1 MSDRVRFDRHELA
14 GAFGDIGTD
23 LPLLIG
29 LCATC
34 HLDSASVFTMFGLMQ
49 IATGLR
55 YGIPMP
61 VQPLKAMTAIML
73 GSKLAPGVFYGAGIV
88 IGAGVLL
95 LNVTGLLARITN
107 WVPTVVVR
115 GIQLGLGLTLAKLA
129 LGTYCL
135 ADGALGIALAVAG
148 LAIFALLRR
157 QQRVPAPL
165 VLIGLG
171 IIYALV
177 RSGPLS
183 HAAAAFGL
191 HLPVFHAPSLDEL
204 KTGAWM
210 LALPQ
215 LALSLGNSVIA
226 TTKASSDLFPERP
239 VTVRS
244 IGYTYAVMNLVA
256 PWFGGVPACHGC
268 GGLVGFY
275 NFGARTGGAPVIYGA
290 LYLVAGVLFAPALA
304 ELVLLFPLPILG
316 VVLFLE
322 SVALMRLTRDVFDRR
337 SNVAIIVLVAA
348 CILWVPSGYLVGLVL
363 GTLAASL
370 VGRNRVS
377 APATES

>member
-1 MSDRVRFDRHELA
+1 MSARVRFDRHELA

-34 HLDSASVFTMFGLMQ
+34 HLDSASVFAMFGLLQ

-55 YGIPMP
+55 YGLPMP

-73 GSKLAPGVFYGAGIV
+73 SKNLAPGVFYGGGIA

-95 LNVTGLLARITN
+95 LNVTGLLTGIAKL
-107 WVPTVVVR
+107 VPTVVVR
-115 GIQLGLGLTLAKLA
+115 GIQLGLGLTLAKVA
-129 LGTYCL
+129 LGNYCL
-135 ADGALGIALAVAG
+135 ADGTLGIVLAIAG
-148 LAIFALLRR
+148 LAVFLLLRS

-171 IIYALV
+171 IVYAVV

-183 HAAAAFGL
+183 HATAAFGL
-191 HLPVFHAPSLDEL
+191 HLPVFHAPSIDEL

-226 TTKASSDLFPERP
+226 TTKASSDLFPDRP

-244 IGYTYAVMNLVA
+244 IGYTYAAMNLVA

-275 NFGARTGGAPVIYGA
+275 NFGARTGGAPVIYGG

-322 SVALMRLTRDVFDRR
+322 SIALMRLTRDVLHGRT
-337 SNVAIIVLVAA
+337 NIAIVALVAG
-348 CILWVPSGYLVGLVL
+348 CVLWVPSGYLVGLVL
-363 GTLAASL
+363 GTLAAFL
-370 VGRNRVS
+370 AERHRTP
-377 APATES
+377 APVLR